1 MKAPVDCSLRR
12 TWWPFRRSWVVIKEV
27 EIDRVFDRPY
37 IWGLRREHDWEPE
50 DKTTMEALR
59 LKVDSLQLA
68 IQQLE
73 AETARLRDEHPE
85 HPEAATLEETRMAL
99 SQSQQEKEQLVEELR
114 ELRQRLHET
123 QEDSVRLAEQWEA
136 AEALLRQKEQD
147 AEQDR
152 VKTELA
158 HYKALEWE
166 RRKWEEREAVLLQ
179 QLQVVQRQGL
189 ARSQVTKE
197 DKEGSQATV
206 ESKPQGTGIQMKRSQ
221 VTKEDKEG
229 SQVTVE
235 SKAQGVR
242 GQGMEEIY
250 GGGPGINPLLWSTA
264 VLAQQLPPISKFTG
278 ETRDDS
284 EVFQEW
290 LEQFEMVA
298 SICRWDEK
306 AKLVNLTTRLGG
318 QAYTFYRSCTMT
330 QRNDYA
336 LLKAELLQ
344 RFTPVRIV
352 CAE

>member
-1 MKAPVDCSLRR
+1 M
-12 TWWPFRRSWVVIKEV
+12 
-27 EIDRVFDRPY
+27 FDRPY
-37 IWGLRREHDWEPE
+37 IWGLRRENDGEPE

-73 AETARLRDEHPE
+73 VENARLRDEHPE

-221 VTKEDKEG
+221 VTEEDKGRSQVTEEDKEG
-229 SQVTVE
+229 SQVTKEDKEGNQVTVE
-235 SKAQGVR
+235 SKAQEVR
-242 GQGMEEIY
+242 GQGMEEVY

-264 VLAQQLPPISKFTG
+264 VLAQQLP
-278 ETRDDS
+278 
-284 EVFQEW
+284 
-290 LEQFEMVA
+290 
-298 SICRWDEK
+298 
-306 AKLVNLTTRLGG
+306 
-318 QAYTFYRSCTMT
+318 RS
-330 QRNDYA
+330 D
-336 LLKAELLQ
+336 
-344 RFTPVRIV
+344 
-352 CAE
+352 